1 MQLSLPGKI
10 FSGFVA
16 LLVTFGGVTLY
27 TVVEVGALGDGV
39 AKLHET
45 VVPLPSALAELKS
58 DLRRLV
64 LMAEVPAPPNQRRAI
79 NHLRRVDRTLDRIDT
94 DFGKIRSRLETGVAG
109 HSMPLQAEFAR
120 LDQLRQQTM
129 AAVIQFFDAVE
140 NEGPTVEPAR
150 RARVALT
157 ELTRRLDLFAI
168 QVDYA
173 ISQGVRVLAE
183 KEERVTWGAVILAA
197 VAMVLGIVIAL
208 TARRV
213 LNPLRT
219 LRSSVEQLAL
229 GDYAQRV
236 SIAAG
241 GELGALAAEINR
253 MAEAI
258 QGRDAQLSA
267 QQEQLLHRERLATV
281 GKLSAQITHEL
292 RNPLSSI
299 GLNSEL
305 LKEELSV
312 TQGAPDLEGARDLL
326 TNIIREVERLRE
338 ITEEYLRFARLPRP
352 ERVPVDLNH
361 AAAEL
366 LEFVRSEMQQADVRI
381 RLDEDRAALP
391 AFVDPNQ
398 VRAALLNLLRNAR
411 EAMPEGGHVVL
422 RVRSLGGHATL
433 EVIDDGPG
441 VPDDLKDRLFEPFF
455 STKPQGTGLGLSMV
469 RKIMDAQGGEVF
481 IESTPGKGTTVR
493 LQMPLVP
500 ADG

>member
-1 MQLSLPGKI
+1 M
-10 FSGFVA
+10 GFVA
-16 LLVTFGGVTLY
+16 LLVTFGGVTIY
-27 TVVEVGALGDGV
+27 TVVEVGALGEGV
-39 AKLHET
+39 TKLHET
-45 VVPLPSALAELKS
+45 VVPLPSAIAELKGDVRQLTAATGAPAS
-58 DLRRLV
+58 TNLRRTV
-64 LMAEVPAPPNQRRAI
+64 NQ
-79 NHLRRVDRTLDRIDT
+79 LRRVDRTLDRIT
-94 DFGKIRSRLETGVAG
+94 ADFTAIKARLINGRAG

-120 LDQLRQQTM
+120 LDQQRQRTVV
-129 AAVIQFFDAVE
+129 AVTRFFDDVE
-140 NEGPTVEPAR
+140 TNAPSAESAS
-150 RARVALT
+150 RASASLAALG
-157 ELTRRLDLFAI
+157 RRLDLFAI

-173 ISQGVRVLAE
+173 ISQGVQFLAE
-183 KEERVTWGAVILAA
+183 KEEKVTWGAVVLAA
-197 VAMVLGIVIAL
+197 VAMVLGIIIAL

-219 LRSSVEQLAL
+219 LRSSVERLAL

-241 GELGALAAEINR
+241 GELGALAAEVNR

-267 QQEQLLHRERLATV
+267 QQKQLLHRERLATV

-305 LKEELSV
+305 LKEELSI
-312 TQGAPDLEGARDLL
+312 TEAPPDLEGARDLL
-326 TNIIREVERLRE
+326 SNIIREVERLRE

-366 LEFVRSEMQQADVRI
+366 LEFVRSEMQQANVRI

-391 AFVDPNQ
+391 AYVDPNQ
-398 VRAALLNLLRNAR
+398 LRAALLNLLRNAR
-411 EAMPEGGHVVL
+411 EAMPDGGHVVL
-422 RVRSLGGHATL
+422 RVRSLGGQATL

-441 VPDDLKDRLFEPFF
+441 VPDDLKERLFEPFF

-469 RKIMDAQGGEVF
+469 RKIMETLEGEVA
-481 IESTPGKGTTVR
+481 IESTAGKGTTVR
-493 LQMPLVP
+493 LSMPLASE
-500 ADG
+500 ADS

>member
-1 MQLSLPGKI
+1 
-10 FSGFVA
+10 
-16 LLVTFGGVTLY
+16 
-27 TVVEVGALGDGV
+27 
-39 AKLHET
+39 
-45 VVPLPSALAELKS
+45 
-58 DLRRLV
+58 
-64 LMAEVPAPPNQRRAI
+64 
-79 NHLRRVDRTLDRIDT
+79 
-94 DFGKIRSRLETGVAG
+94 
-109 HSMPLQAEFAR
+109 MPLQSEFAR
-120 LDQLRQQTM
+120 LDQQRRKTLL
-129 AAVIQFFDAVE
+129 VVNQFFDAVE
-140 NEGPTVEPAR
+140 TSGATVSTAR
-150 RARVALT
+150 RAHLALT
-157 ELTRRLDLFAI
+157 ALEKRLDLFAI

-173 ISQGVRVLAE
+173 ISQGVQFIAE

-197 VAMVLGIVIAL
+197 VAMVIGMIIAL

-219 LRSSVEQLAL
+219 LRSSVERLAQ

-241 GELGALAAEINR
+241 GELGALAAEINS

-305 LKEELSV
+305 LKEELAV
-312 TQGAPDLEGARDLL
+312 TQGPPDLEGARDLL

-366 LEFVRSEMQQADVRI
+366 LDFVRSEMQQADVRI

-398 VRAALLNLLRNAR
+398 LRAALLNLVRNAR
-411 EAMPEGGHVVL
+411 EAMPQGGHVVL

-441 VPDDLKDRLFEPFF
+441 VPEDLEDRLFEPFF

-469 RKIMDAQGGEVF
+469 RKSIEALEGDVT

-493 LQMPLVP
+493 LSMPLVP
-500 ADG
+500 ADA